1 MSTAATNSPNSVDIL
16 LSTYNGSSF
25 LEPQIE
31 SLFAQSHK
39 EWRLLVRD
47 DGSTDSTVEL
57 LKRYEA
63 KYPDRILLLKGSPAG
78 SSLGPTLSFSRLLEN
93 STAEY
98 SLFCDQDDVWES
110 SKVEVTLVRMRKI
123 EAELG
128 EIPILVHTDLKVVGP
143 DLSPLSASF
152 WKYQN
157 LDPTLKT
164 LKNLLLLNNVTGST
178 AMVNRPLRL
187 IAAPIPAEA
196 VLHDWWVAIVASAFG
211 YIGYVETPTVLY
223 RQHSANVA
231 GSTSYSAR
239 YFLSRLSS
247 LGRTTGLLRR
257 IVAQAAAFL
266 ALYKVK
272 FVPMDLKMVTG
283 FASLLSSSRVARLAL
298 LLKHGFKGTG
308 FLRNAGIYLLL
319 LSMPRV
325 AKGASQ
331 ESQQGTSDNSRKG
344 GVQD

>member
-1 MSTAATNSPNSVDIL
+1 MFTAATNSSNSVDIL

-31 SLFAQSHK
+31 SLFAQSYK

-57 LKRYEA
+57 LEKYEA
-63 KYPDRILLLKGSPAG
+63 KHPDKIVLLKGSPAG

-110 SKVEVTLVRMRKI
+110 SKIEVTLERMQKI

-128 EIPILVHTDLKVVGP
+128 EIPILVHTDLKVVGT
-143 DLSPLSASF
+143 DLSLLSPSF

-157 LDPTLKT
+157 LDPTLKS

-187 IAAPIPAEA
+187 LAAPIPAEA

-223 RQHSANVA
+223 RQHGANVA
-231 GSTSYSAR
+231 GSTSYSAG
-239 YFLSRLSS
+239 YFLSRLRS
-247 LGRTTGLLRR
+247 LGRTTWLLRR

-266 ALYKVK
+266 ALYKEK

-283 FASLLSSSRVARLAL
+283 FAVLLSSSRAARLGL

-308 FLRNAGIYLLL
+308 LLRNAGIYLLL
-319 LSMPRV
+319 LSMSRA

-331 ESQQGTSDNSRKG
+331 VASQKTAADSSEG